1 MNKRRARSQ
10 VSEPL
15 QIYISTDE
23 RRMLDALAEETGLS
37 RAEILRRGLKAFA
50 AERAG
55 EGGPMQELL
64 LSLREAKWP
73 TDIASHHDEHLA
85 RAYMDRHDR

>member
-1 MNKRRARSQ
+1 MNKRAAHSR

-15 QIYISTDE
+15 QIYITADE
-23 RRMLDALAEETGLS
+23 RRMLDSLAAETGLS
-37 RAEILRRGLKAFA
+37 RAEILRRGLRTFA

-64 LSLREAKWP
+64 LSLRAAKWP
-73 TDIASHHDEHLA
+73 TDIASDHDEHLA
-85 RAYMDRHDR
+85 RAYTDRHKR